1 MRDEIGLLMVVLEVK
16 TLAYGREVGEIGI
29 DVSEETDWIGVFVVL
44 RRTKSAKQV
53 DV

>member
-29 DVSEETDWIGVFVVL
+29 EVSEETDSIGVFVVL